1 MVAVFPNR
9 VDTTSLFDP
18 TDAVRPTARRRK
30 EQSRPMKKSPIRMP
44 DGKNSP
50 LSKAGREIRLCL
62 AAVSLLFASGCAALL
77 AEGATGTLQGFE
89 YSLKRG
95 LDIGL
100 TKKGLEDLALVTLRA
115 KLPRIRIRD
124 RINDFLDSPIGTP
137 FPRFYS
143 PYIYLS
149 VVATGSAA
157 YVVVELRYLPPVVKP
172 PWGKKRMTLRATLW
186 SHRVLLEGPK
196 SFVRQRIQKQIE
208 GSITA
213 FAADWYKANPRK

>member
-89 YSLKRG
+89 YSLKDATDKSFATDLSTLKNASVRALKEMAFQTETPVPTSSG
-95 LDIGL
+95 FRILAAAPKLDIQIDL
-100 TKKGLEDLALVTLRA
+100 ERVTERVSRISVNAKKGFFRKD
-115 KLPRIRIRD
+115 
-124 RINDFLDSPIGTP
+124 
-137 FPRFYS
+137 
-143 PYIYLS
+143 
-149 VVATGSAA
+149 
-157 YVVVELRYLPPVVKP
+157 
-172 PWGKKRMTLRATLW
+172 RATAVEIIRRTGAVIEQ
-186 SHRVLLEGPK
+186 RVARAEPK
-196 SFVRQRIQKQIE
+196 AGKFSSPLILMV
-208 GSITA
+208 
-213 FAADWYKANPRK
+213 P